1 MRHDIQAQMFNANN
15 SMTLGN
21 KDLCILVY
29 VYKSDVKTENPGT
42 PRTTFSGFLLNQ
54 TMSATLSLYHI
65 LGYIF

>member
-15 SMTLGN
+15 SMTLWN

-42 PRTTFSGFLLNQ
+42 SMTTWIEEF
-54 TMSATLSLYHI
+54 
-65 LGYIF
+65 